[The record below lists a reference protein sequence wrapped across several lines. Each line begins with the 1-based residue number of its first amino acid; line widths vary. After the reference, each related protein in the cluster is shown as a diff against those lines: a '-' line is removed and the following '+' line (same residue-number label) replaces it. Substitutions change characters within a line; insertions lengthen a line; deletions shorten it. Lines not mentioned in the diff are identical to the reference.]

1 MRYFKSK
8 LAMFAVLAG
17 LQAIAHASLLDPD
30 EYVGAGHTWL
40 KLGETDGLSIND
52 ILSGAG
58 GWNTKYR
65 FATVDEVQ
73 GLLASLGFAPHDY
86 TRDASPSL
94 LFFSQLGGS
103 DRETGMN
110 GTWFADGN
118 AGAIGRTLGARV
130 SVDVT
135 NGDAGYA
142 LSQDCPAYFVCNS
155 AQVSYAAQDP
165 FYADTSA
172 GNLLVRL
179 PDQGTVPEPSSLA
192 LFGLAALCM
201 TSWRRARR

>member
-1 MRYFKSK
+1 MSYFKSK

-17 LQAIAHASLLDPD
+17 LQAAAHASLLNPD
-30 EYVGAGHTWL
+30 EYVAAGHTWL

-52 ILSGAG
+52 IVSGAG

-65 FATVDEVQ
+65 FATVEEVQ
-73 GLLASLGFAPHDY
+73 TLLASQGFAPHDY
-86 TRDASPSL
+86 TTDFSPSL
-94 LFFSQLGGS
+94 FFLSDLGGS

-110 GTWFADGN
+110 GTWFAQGN
-118 AGAIGRTLGARV
+118 AGAIGRTLGAWV

-142 LSQDCPAYFVCNS
+142 LSQDCPAYTVCNS
-155 AQVSYAAQDP
+155 AQVSYVAQDP

-172 GNLLVRL
+172 GNLLVRIS
-179 PDQGTVPEPSSLA
+179 DQGTVPEPSSLA
-192 LFGLAALCM
+192 LFGLAGLLM